1 MQKEKTKAE
10 QLAELQKQVDL
21 LTGQIELLKFNK
33 KMAMVAANGGTVRFH
48 WRAKNP
54 LPNLFKQSSD
64 CLNRFFF

>member
-48 WRAKNP
+48 
-54 LPNLFKQSSD
+54 
-64 CLNRFFF
+64 